1 MQPATDITI
10 RDIVA
15 ENFRAAAVFQKYG
28 LDFCCRGNRRVTDA
42 CAEQGISPDVI
53 FNDLAKI
60 ETREDT
66 VPRFNAWEPDFLID
80 YILNNHHHYIRVML
94 PILYLHTKK
103 IADVHGERHPEL
115 LEVASY
121 FAKIGQELE
130 MHMRKEEHVLFP
142 YIKSLVASRRV
153 GMIPAAPPF
162 GSVRNPIAMMEAE
175 HQTAG
180 DEMAM
185 IRTLTNNYTP
195 PDDACTTY
203 RVTFQEL
210 EEFEQDLHRH
220 VHLENNILFPKAV
233 ALEQIE
239 RRSAEVAA

>member
-1 MQPATDITI
+1 MQTATDITI

-28 LDFCCRGNRRVTDA
+28 IDFCCRGNRLVTDA
-42 CAEQGISPDVI
+42 CAEQGLSPDAI

-60 ETREDT
+60 KTEGDT

-80 YILNNHHHYIRVML
+80 YILNNHHQYIRVML
-94 PILYLHTKK
+94 PVLYLHTKK
-103 IADVHGERHPEL
+103 IAAVHGERHPEL
-115 LEVASY
+115 IEVASY

-130 MHMRKEEHVLFP
+130 MHMHKEEQVLFP
-142 YIKSLVASRRV
+142 YIKSLVASRRA
-153 GMIPAAPPF
+153 GMTPAAPPF

-180 DEMAM
+180 DEMAI
-185 IRTLTNNYTP
+185 IRTLTNNYAL

-210 EEFEQDLHRH
+210 QEFEQDLHRH

-233 ALEQIE
+233 VLERME
-239 RRSAEVAA
+239 KAEVMA

>member
-1 MQPATDITI
+1 MQTATDITI

-28 LDFCCRGNRRVTDA
+28 VDFCCRGNRLVTDA
-42 CAEQGISPDVI
+42 CAEQGISPDAI
-53 FNDLAKI
+53 FSDLAKI
-60 ETREDT
+60 ETGGDT

-80 YILNNHHHYIRVML
+80 YILNNHHHYIRAML

-103 IADVHGERHPEL
+103 VASVHGERHPEL
-115 LEVASY
+115 IEVASH

-130 MHMRKEEHVLFP
+130 MHMRKEEQVLFP
-142 YIKSLVASRRV
+142 YIKSLVASRRA
-153 GMIPAAPPF
+153 GMNPAVPPF
-162 GSVRNPIAMMEAE
+162 GSVRNPIAMMESE

-180 DEMAM
+180 DEMAI
-185 IRTLTNNYTP
+185 IRTLTNNYAL

-203 RVTFQEL
+203 RITFQEL
-210 EEFEQDLHRH
+210 QEFEQDLHRH

-233 ALEQIE
+233 ALERME
-239 RRSAEVAA
+239 KVEATA